1 MTSTERPG
9 FELPL
14 RLLLG
19 FRTLVDELHAQLA
32 REGHPD
38 VRPVHGFALQAIG
51 PAGTTAVE
59 LGRRL
64 GVSKQAAGKTI
75 DALQRLGYVQR
86 GDDPADARRKVVALT
101 PRGSDCLVRSARI
114 FDELRGGWA
123 QVLGEKRLRALED
136 DLRRVAPGE
145 LLGVDAPGWLG
156 APAD

>member
-1 MTSTERPG
+1 MASTESPG

-14 RLLLG
+14 RLLSG
-19 FRTLVDELHAQLA
+19 FRALVDQLNAQLA
-32 REGHPD
+32 REGHPG

-51 PAGTTAVE
+51 PTGSTAVE

-86 GDDPADARRKVVALT
+86 RDDPADARRKVVAIT
-101 PRGSDCLVRSARI
+101 PRGRDCLVRSARI
-114 FDELRGGWA
+114 FDELRRGWA
-123 QVLGEKRLRALED
+123 EVLGETRLRALED

-145 LLGVDAPGWLG
+145 PLGVDAPGWLG
-156 APAD
+156 AADG